1 MMRNTQ
7 FGTKSLLRFIVSA
20 ILTLSIFIPGLS
32 HSEINAGFLPSFQL
46 PNDADQPV
54 ITYTLNHAML
64 ETGDETPLLRIY
76 ADGKV
81 LAHYPVYMK
90 KAGDY
95 QFQLSKPE
103 LVALIQSLISDGVL
117 DFDKNSARQYKLQ
130 MDEQKRLSSGTA
142 YYVSDSSKTIIE
154 INLQNY
160 RSSVIASPISSLQKK
175 FTWDNLQQDAKRYPG
190 SSALTKAASGAH
202 KLRTLLDQTSV
213 PTYRLH

>member
-1 MMRNTQ
+1 MRNAL
-7 FGTKSLLRFIVSA
+7 FGTKSLFRFIVSA
-20 ILTLSIFIPGLS
+20 LLTLSIFIPRLS

-46 PNDADQPV
+46 SNDANQPV

-64 ETGDETPLLRIY
+64 ETVDETPLLRIY

-95 QFQLSKPE
+95 QFQLSKPA

-117 DFDKNSARQYKLQ
+117 DFDKNSARQYKQQ

-142 YYVSDSSKTIIE
+142 YYVSDSSKTIIK

-190 SSALTKAASGAH
+190 SSALTKAAAGAH

-213 PTYRLH
+213 PSNRQ